1 MVKTRR
7 VVFVAVLVDGDGEA
21 MTERERE
28 TVEEREE
35 DVDDADDLA
44 ALVPKMLTRGE
55 PVEMGNN
62 DDESGESLVW
72 KEAAGLR
79 SAQAREHTAVLAWIA
94 LDTLW
99 SQESEWVFAPM
110 VIVCVYFTHS
120 AWASWRED
128 AKDFPHALAVFLWLV
143 GANTVWVWM
152 DVLGSS
158 HALLKAWCIVCFAW
172 SILIETVQLSSLV
185 VDIRDVSARDLSDA
199 FESLV
204 ILSWAAH
211 DLVNFV
217 YYSFS
222 GTTRFYILFM
232 WWLFSVIIIVQS
244 TYYLLV
250 QIRIFCSRP
259 RSHSVEYALA
269 LFAWSVGVMLWEFGD
284 FYAPED
290 QDPENIFEEPTNSR
304 NMRWYCFWTIGD
316 NSLIGIGAVILNNA
330 KIGKN
335 CIIGAKALITEN
347 KEIPDNSLV
356 VGAPGKIVRKV
367 TEEEVKLLTK
377 NAKHYQDNW
386 KKYSKSI
393 F

>member
-1 MVKTRR
+1 MCIRDR
-7 VVFVAVLVDGDGEA
+7 
-21 MTERERE
+21 
-28 TVEEREE
+28 
-35 DVDDADDLA
+35 
-44 ALVPKMLTRGE
+44 
-55 PVEMGNN
+55 
-62 DDESGESLVW
+62 

-158 HALLKAWCIVCFAW
+158 HALLKAWCIVCFAM
-172 SILIETVQLSSLV
+172 SILIEAAQLSSLV

-222 GTTRFYILFM
+222 GTSRFYILFM

-304 NMRWYCFWTIGD
+304 NMRWYCFWTIVA
-316 NSLIGIGAVILNNA
+316 GALP
-330 KIGKN
+330 
-335 CIIGAKALITEN
+335 L
-347 KEIPDNSLV
+347 LV
-356 VGAPGKIVRKV
+356 WCARRWRYIFQ
-367 TEEEVKLLTK
+367 E
-377 NAKHYQDNW
+377 
-386 KKYSKSI
+386 KSE
-393 F
+393 

>member
-55 PVEMGNN
+55 PVETGNN

-72 KEAAGLR
+72 KETAGLR
-79 SAQAREHTAVLAWIA
+79 TAQAREHTAVLAWIA

-304 NMRWYCFWTIGD
+304 NMRWYCFWTIVA
-316 NSLIGIGAVILNNA
+316 GALP
-330 KIGKN
+330 
-335 CIIGAKALITEN
+335 L
-347 KEIPDNSLV
+347 LV
-356 VGAPGKIVRKV
+356 WCARRWRYIFQ
-367 TEEEVKLLTK
+367 E
-377 NAKHYQDNW
+377 
-386 KKYSKSI
+386 KSE
-393 F
+393 